1 MLKSDRLE
9 KFTYG
14 SRSINIVVNDDY
26 KTVKVGENFFPS
38 VEDLNC
44 FINALSDISES
55 LTEEE

>member
-1 MLKSDRLE
+1 MLKSDKLE
-9 KFTYG
+9 RFTYG

-26 KTVKVGENFFPS
+26 KTVKVGDYFFPS

-44 FINALSDISES
+44 FINTLSDISER